1 MTLEQVFQ
9 IALRI
14 VHIGSGVFWVGT
26 AWFFFGWVEP
36 TTKALGP
43 QAGPFMH
50 HIVSARRISPFLIA
64 ASTLNVFAGLTL
76 YWRDSAGLS
85 ASWIG
90 SPTGIGFT
98 IGGLAAL
105 TAWVIGLRVL
115 APTVEA
121 LDHAGGAMA
130 AAGRPPTPEEG
141 AAFHALEMRL
151 HRAGLADTF
160 LLAGAVAMMA
170 SSRYLL

>member
-1 MTLEQVFQ
+1 VTGDQVLQ

-14 VHIGSGVFWVGT
+14 VHIGTGVFWVGT

-36 TTKALGP
+36 TTKAIAQ

-50 HIVSARRISPFLIA
+50 HVVSQRRITAFLIA
-64 ASTLNVFAGLTL
+64 ASTLNVVAGITL
-76 YWRDSAGLS
+76 YWRASGGL
-85 ASWIG
+85 AAAWLQ

-98 IGGLAAL
+98 IGGLAAIA
-105 TAWVIGLRVL
+105 AWGIGLRVI

-130 AAGRPPTPEEG
+130 AAGRPPTPEE
-141 AAFHALEMRL
+141 ASAFRELEMRL
-151 HRAGLADTF
+151 HRAGIADTV
-160 LLAGAVAMMA
+160 LLAGAVLMMA
-170 SSRYLL
+170 TSRYL

>member
-1 MTLEQVFQ
+1 MTSEQLLQ

-14 VHIGSGVFWVGT
+14 VHIGTGVFWVGT

-36 TTKALGP
+36 TTKAIGQ

-50 HIVSARRISPFLIA
+50 HVVSRRITSVLIA
-64 ASTLNVFAGLTL
+64 ASTLNVLAGLTL
-76 YWRDSAGLS
+76 YWRASGGL
-85 ASWIG
+85 ASTWLQ

-98 IGGLAAL
+98 IGGLAAI
-105 TAWVIGLRVL
+105 TAWGIGLRVI

-141 AAFHALEMRL
+141 TAFHALELRL
-151 HRAGLADTF
+151 HRAGIADTV
-160 LLAGAVAMMA
+160 LLAVAVLMMA
-170 SSRYLL
+170 TSRYL

>member
-1 MTLEQVFQ
+1 VSLEQVFQ
-9 IALRI
+9 IVLRI

-36 TTKALGP
+36 TTKAIGQ

-50 HIVSARRISPFLIA
+50 HVVSQRRITAALIG
-64 ASTLNVFAGLTL
+64 ASTLNVLAGLTL
-76 YWRDSAGLS
+76 YWRASGGLS
-85 ASWIG
+85 AAWIG

-98 IGGLAAL
+98 VGGLAAL
-105 TAWVIGLRVL
+105 TAWVLGLRVI

-130 AAGRPPTPEEG
+130 AAGRPPTPDEL
-141 AAFHALEMRL
+141 ARFHALEVRL
-151 HRAGLADTF
+151 HGAGIADTV
-160 LLAGAVAMMA
+160 LLAAAVLMMA
-170 SSRYLL
+170 TSRYL

>member
-1 MTLEQVFQ
+1 MTGEQLLQ

-14 VHIGSGVFWVGT
+14 VHIGTGVFWVGT

-36 TTKALGP
+36 TTKAIGQ

-50 HIVSARRISPFLIA
+50 HVVSRRITSVLIA
-64 ASTLNVFAGLTL
+64 ASTLNVLAGVTL
-76 YWRDSAGLS
+76 YWRASGGLASAWLQ
-85 ASWIG
+85 

-98 IGGLAAL
+98 IGGLAAIA
-105 TAWVIGLRVL
+105 AWGIGLRVI

-141 AAFHALEMRL
+141 AAFHALEVRL
-151 HRAGLADTF
+151 HRAGVADTV
-160 LLAGAVAMMA
+160 LLAAAVLMMA
-170 SSRYLL
+170 TSRYL